1 MRGQRPLDNYYTAE
15 VYIFERKCG
24 IDTNHQC
31 CKMKKNMCVAR
42 EAKEAAKLVLFATG
56 WKSAPRDEPEKLAL
70 SSSPAVPILPLRGIF
85 QFNRINA
92 CKNVTAARPMDGGTS
107 PQKRE
112 RRGTRCECY
121 CLLSCHYNAP
131 RGHSFVILRQLTC
144 SFLLP
149 LDHHESQAFVCLSVL
164 SPDHRKQHVG
174 APLPAWVLLSSGS
187 GSGP

>member
-56 WKSAPRDEPEKLAL
+56 WKSAPRDEPVKLAL

-85 QFNRINA
+85 QSIVSMPAKRHGRSPHGWRNLSP
-92 CKNVTAARPMDGGTS
+92 KAREEGDEV
-107 PQKRE
+107 R
-112 RRGTRCECY
+112 
-121 CLLSCHYNAP
+121 
-131 RGHSFVILRQLTC
+131 V
-144 SFLLP
+144 LLP
-149 LDHHESQAFVCLSVL
+149 TLV
-164 SPDHRKQHVG
+164 
-174 APLPAWVLLSSGS
+174 PL
-187 GSGP
+187 